1 MTAVQHRSRLQRALS
16 GRRGAVRLL
25 AAMILMVLL
34 VLWYL
39 DERTTD
45 PEPEAAF
52 DVTGALA
59 GEDAAEGF
67 ARVTGP
73 EPLSFPEDHLPHPE
87 YRHEWWYVT
96 GNVEDDTGRHFG
108 FQVTLF
114 RFNVAPDMPERE
126 SALATDQLWMAHLA
140 VTDTESGEF
149 HHRERFVRGAAG
161 LAGSTADPFRI
172 HAEDWVMA
180 GDDEAMMPLTLDFP
194 ADDLGL
200 SIRLEPRKPLVLQ
213 GEKGYSRKGPAP
225 GNASRYYSYTRLAA
239 EGRIDI
245 ADRQYAVTG
254 DGWMDREWG
263 TSTLSE
269 DQVGWDWFS
278 VQLDDGRDI
287 MFYHLRREDGTIDP
301 LSKGLLVDAEGESRV
316 LGLDDVELEGRRH
329 WQSPR
334 GGEYPVAWRM
344 RIPDEDLDLELE
356 AVLDQ
361 QELDGVFRYWEGA
374 IQVRGREGPDGHG
387 YAELTGYAP

>member
-1 MTAVQHRSRLQRALS
+1 MTDVQHHPRLRRAFS

-25 AAMILMVLL
+25 AATILMVLL

-39 DERTTD
+39 DERATD
-45 PEPEAAF
+45 PEPGEAF

-73 EPLSFPEDHLPHPE
+73 EPLRFPEDHLPHPE

-96 GNVEDDTGRHFG
+96 GNVEDDSGRHFG

-114 RFNVAPDMPERE
+114 RFNVAPDMPERQ

-140 VTDTESGEF
+140 VTDTETGEF

-161 LAGSTADPFRI
+161 LAGSRANPFRI

-180 GDDEAMMPLTLDFP
+180 GEGESMMPLTLDFTG
-194 ADDLGL
+194 DDLGV
-200 SIRLEPRKPLVLQ
+200 SMRVEPSKPLVLQ
-213 GEKGYSRKGPAP
+213 GETGYSRKGPLP

-245 ADRQYAVTG
+245 ADRHYAVSG
-254 DGWMDREWG
+254 DAWMDREWG

-287 MFYHLRREDGTIDP
+287 MFYQLRREDGTIDP
-301 LSKGLLVDAEGESRV
+301 LSKGLLVDADGGSRV
-316 LGLDDVELEGRRH
+316 LDLDDVELEARRH

-344 RIPDEDLDLELE
+344 RIPDEGLDLELD
-356 AVLDQ
+356 AVVDH
-361 QELDGVFRYWEGA
+361 QELDGAFRYWEGA
-374 IQVRGREGPDGHG
+374 VRVSGREGPDGHG
-387 YAELTGYAP
+387 YAELTGYTR